1 MSQKISFRS
10 LRKKEWRRSPQW
22 EAKLIVRIF
31 IVLFAL
37 YMAAC
42 FFFIGIRGYFILQ
55 EQYPNQSPLDAANK
69 LLFYY
74 LGGELSLRYLI
85 QQLPITRIQQF
96 ILLPIPKKK
105 VVQNVMMRNLT
116 SFYNSSL
123 LFLFLPFAL
132 VVAVKEDLWWQALLW
147 WVSISF
153 LILSIGN
160 IVYLLNK
167 SRWFYP
173 VAFVFLLSIAL
184 DKFGVFSLAAYLGEG
199 MNTMLNQPMWGL
211 LSLVIFGVSF
221 EFTRR
226 HLFSNFYLDAALQK
240 KKEKLVGQELTAL
253 NRLGLQGAFL
263 KNDIRLL
270 LRNIRVR
277 QVLFGAAAFLFY
289 GILFFPQELYEESV
303 MEVFAALFT
312 TGGFVMMFSQN
323 IPAWDSAYFKL
334 LMTQRIP
341 LYEYLYSKWLL
352 LVVSLVIATIVS
364 LPYLYFGIRVYS
376 IILAASLFNAGVGSF
391 VGLISGGLNHN
402 RIDLNIKAKAF
413 ENTQNFNLTQ
423 FLFTLPKIGVPLL
436 LFWLPYHYLG
446 HNWGVG
452 VLAVSGL
459 LGLLFRKQ
467 LLLLCVRFYREKKHE
482 MIQGFYKNT

>member
-1 MSQKISFRS
+1 MPQIISFKS

-22 EAKLIVRIF
+22 ETKLIVRIF
-31 IVLFAL
+31 IILFAV

-42 FFFIGIRGYFILQ
+42 FFFLGIGGYFILQ
-55 EQYPNQSPLDAANK
+55 KQYPDQSPLLAANK

-74 LGGELSLRYLI
+74 LGGELGLRYLI

-96 ILLPIPKKK
+96 MLLPIPKKK
-105 VVQNVMMRNLT
+105 IIQNVMTRNLT

-132 VVAVKEDLWWQALLW
+132 VVAVKEGLWWQVSLW

-160 IVYLLNK
+160 CVYLLNK

-173 VAFVFLLSIAL
+173 IAFVFLLSIAL
-184 DKFGVFSLAAYLGEG
+184 DRLDVFSLAAYLGEG
-199 MNTMLNQPMWGL
+199 MSTMMDQPLWAL
-211 LSLVIFGVSF
+211 LPLAIFGVSF
-221 EFTRR
+221 IAARQ
-226 HLFSNFYLDAALQK
+226 HLFRNFYLDAALHK
-240 KKEKLVGQELTAL
+240 KKERIVGQELRAL

-277 QVLFGAAAFLFY
+277 QVLFGAAGFLFY
-289 GILFFPQELYEESV
+289 GIIFFPQEVYEDSV

-323 IPAWDSAYFKL
+323 IPAWDSSYFKL

-341 LYEYLYSKWLL
+341 LYEYLNSKWLL
-352 LVVSLVIATIVS
+352 LIASLMIATILS
-364 LPYLYFGIRVYS
+364 LPYLYFGMRVYS
-376 IILAASLFNAGVGSF
+376 IILAASLFNAGIGSF
-391 VGLISGGLNHN
+391 VGLISGALNHN
-402 RIDLNIKAKAF
+402 RIELNIKAKAF

-446 HNWGVG
+446 HQWGVG
-452 VLAVSGL
+452 TLAVSGL
-459 LGLLFRKQ
+459 LGLVFRKQ
-467 LLLLCVRFYREKKHE
+467 LLLLCVRFYKDKKHE